1 MNNQPN
7 YDDIINLPRP
17 FSVRSKM
24 SLSDRA
30 AQFSPFAA
38 LTGYEDAIEE
48 TGRLTDPRM
57 VLEEF
62 DTAVLDRKYRH
73 LSELVSQHPNITVTR
88 FVQDERKSGGVYIS
102 TTGTLKKI
110 DTYLQSVIL
119 TDGTQIS
126 FSDIVSIES
135 DVLEDE

>member
-1 MNNQPN
+1 MTGL
-7 YDDIINLPRP
+7 YDDMISLPHHT
-17 FSVRSKM
+17 SKKHPRM
-24 SLSDRA
+24 SLQDRA

-48 TGRLTDPRM
+48 TGRLTDTRM
-57 VLEEF
+57 ILEEF
-62 DTAVLDRKYRH
+62 DTAVLDRKYRR

-88 FVQDERKSGGVYIS
+88 FVPDERKSGGAYIS
-102 TTGTLKKI
+102 TEGILKKI

>member
-1 MNNQPN
+1 MTGF
-7 YDDIINLPRP
+7 YDDMISLPHHT
-17 FSVRSKM
+17 SKKHPRM
-24 SLSDRA
+24 SLQDRA